1 METVKQIHVGNMLV
15 GGNGNLFVMAG
26 PCVIEDPERTLNIGR
41 KMKEICERLGLPY
54 IFKASFDKANRSS
67 YTSYRGPG
75 LKEGL
80 RILSDIKKELQV
92 PVISDIHEV
101 SQVEAAAEVL
111 DVMQIPAFLC
121 RQTDLVEAAA
131 ATGKCVNVKKGQF
144 MAPDDM
150 KNVVDK
156 IVHTGNENI
165 MLTERGVSLGY
176 HNLVVDMR
184 SFPIMRS
191 LGYPVVLMR
200 LTASSC
206 RVVPAPNRRASAS
219 SSETLPA
226 PLPVPVLTAFSWK
239 SMTTRPK
246 RSATDRICCIYRR
259 SKASF
264 AIWSPFGTLPKTA

>member
-191 LGYPVVLMR
+191 LGYPVVFDA
-200 LTASSC
+200 THS
-206 RVVPAPNRRASAS
+206 VQ
-219 SSETLPA
+219 LPA

>member
-1 METVKQIHVGNMLV
+1 METVKQIHVGNTIV
-15 GGNGNLFVMAG
+15 GGNGSLFVMAG

-75 LKEGL
+75 LTEGL
-80 RILSDIKKELQV
+80 RILGDIKKELQV
-92 PVISDIHEV
+92 PVVSDVHEV
-101 SQVEAAAEVL
+101 HQVEAAAEVL
-111 DVMQIPAFLC
+111 DVIQIPAFLC

-144 MAPDDM
+144 LAPEDM

-156 IVHTGNENI
+156 IVHSGNENI

-191 LGYPVVLMR
+191 FGYPVVFDATHSVQLPGGAG
-200 LTASSC
+200 TKSSGQRQFIGNLSC
-206 RVVPAPNRRASAS
+206 AAAGSGIDGV
-219 SSETLPA
+219 
-226 PLPVPVLTAFSWK
+226 SWK
-239 SMTTRPK
+239 FMTTRPK
-246 RSATDRICCIYRR
+246 RSAMARICCICRR
-259 SKASF
+259 SKRSF
-264 AIWSPFGTLPKTA
+264 AIWSPFATLPKTA

>member
-131 ATGKCVNVKKGQF
+131 ATGKMRQREKR
-144 MAPDDM
+144 P
-150 KNVVDK
+150 
-156 IVHTGNENI
+156 VHGPRTI
-165 MLTERGVSLGY
+165 
-176 HNLVVDMR
+176 
-184 SFPIMRS
+184 
-191 LGYPVVLMR
+191 
-200 LTASSC
+200 
-206 RVVPAPNRRASAS
+206 
-219 SSETLPA
+219 
-226 PLPVPVLTAFSWK
+226 
-239 SMTTRPK
+239 
-246 RSATDRICCIYRR
+246 
-259 SKASF
+259 
-264 AIWSPFGTLPKTA
+264 